1 MIRLFNRKPGAML
14 RASCCITLPPSRCE
28 EKSVGSPM
36 VALAASTF
44 VAEHSPM
51 SIYALAIHGGAG
63 TIAAERMTASREKA
77 YREALERSLR
87 SGHAILQDG
96 GSALDA
102 VQAAVQ
108 VLEDTP
114 LFNAGRGA
122 VFNADGQHEM
132 DASLM
137 NGRDLRAGAVA
148 GVQNVKNP
156 VVLARRVME
165 HSDHVL
171 ISGNGA
177 FEFAHKQKVVL
188 EDDQYFFDEFRYQQ
202 WKEAV
207 GSGGMRLDHSEGD
220 RKFGTVGA
228 VALDRHGD
236 LAAATSTGGMTNKR
250 WQRIGD
256 SPIIGAGTYAN
267 NESCAVSCTGH
278 GESFIRAVAAHDV
291 HALMAY
297 KGISLAE
304 AVRVVVHEKLP
315 PLDGDGGLIA
325 VDRAGNVVLDF
336 NCSGMYRGHAGTDG
350 VFHTAIFR

>member
-1 MIRLFNRKPGAML
+1 M
-14 RASCCITLPPSRCE
+14 
-28 EKSVGSPM
+28 
-36 VALAASTF
+36 ST
-44 VAEHSPM
+44 
-51 SIYALAIHGGAG
+51 YALAIHGGAG
-63 TIAAERMTASREKA
+63 TIAPELMTAVREKA
-77 YREALERSLR
+77 YREALERALR

-96 GSALDA
+96 GTALDA
-102 VQAAVQ
+102 VEAAVRM
-108 VLEDTP
+108 LEDSP

-156 VVLARRVME
+156 VHLARRVME
-165 HSDHVL
+165 QSDHVL

-188 EDDQYFFDEFRYQQ
+188 EDDQYFFDEFRYRQ
-202 WKEAV
+202 WQEVA
-207 GSGGMRLDHSEGD
+207 GSGSVRLDHSEGD

-267 NESCAVSCTGH
+267 KESCAVSCTGH
-278 GESFIRAVAAHDV
+278 GESFIRAVAAHDI

-297 KGISLAE
+297 KGLPLAE

-315 PLDGDGGLIA
+315 PLEGDGGVIA
-325 VDRAGNVVLDF
+325 VDRTGNVVLDF
-336 NCSGMYRGHAGTDG
+336 NCSGMYRGHVGPDA

>member
-1 MIRLFNRKPGAML
+1 MSMSTI
-14 RASCCITLPPSRCE
+14 
-28 EKSVGSPM
+28 
-36 VALAASTF
+36 ALA
-44 VAEHSPM
+44 V
-51 SIYALAIHGGAG
+51 HGGAG
-63 TIAAERMTASREKA
+63 TISKEQMTPEREKA
-77 YREALERSLR
+77 YRAALENALR
-87 SGHAILQDG
+87 HGHEVLKEG
-96 GSALDA
+96 GAALDA
-102 VQAAVQ
+102 VEAAVR
-108 VLEDTP
+108 VLEDSP
-114 LFNAGRGA
+114 LFNAGRGS

-156 VVLARRVME
+156 VQLARRVMD

-188 EDDQYFFDEFRYQQ
+188 EDDQYFFDDFRYQQ
-202 WKEAV
+202 WKEVA
-207 GSGGMRLDHSEGD
+207 GSTSVRLDHSEGD

-228 VALDRHGD
+228 VALDLHGD

-267 NESCAVSCTGH
+267 NASCAVSCTGH

-291 HALMAY
+291 HALMSY
-297 KGISLAE
+297 KGLSLAE

-325 VDRAGNVVLDF
+325 VDRAGNIVLDF
-336 NCSGMYRGHAGTDG
+336 NCSGMYRGQVGADG
-350 VFHTAIFR
+350 VLHTAIFR